1 MGLCVGGELNRKSFQ
16 DCCPVR
22 ILHPFPLCFRRIEE
36 QTGWSKGTRTSTVRA
51 MRRPRHASGCVSTG
65 SCSVWGVLE
74 TNFQSCQL
82 ASRPPVAKRRTS
94 ATTCDGTP
102 AHTVRKYYNYA
113 PRHVGLPS
121 KSDNILIALIP
132 EADTVYSSKP
142 SQRVNPCTGSRGMFN
157 RLTDASPSA

>member
-1 MGLCVGGELNRKSFQ
+1 MPERQQEHGGIPLTMPVGMCIPDR
-16 DCCPVR
+16 VR
-22 ILHPFPLCFRRIEE
+22 I
-36 QTGWSKGTRTSTVRA
+36 
-51 MRRPRHASGCVSTG
+51 
-65 SCSVWGVLE
+65 
-74 TNFQSCQL
+74 
-82 ASRPPVAKRRTS
+82 
-94 ATTCDGTP
+94 DGLP
-102 AHTVRKYYNYA
+102 C